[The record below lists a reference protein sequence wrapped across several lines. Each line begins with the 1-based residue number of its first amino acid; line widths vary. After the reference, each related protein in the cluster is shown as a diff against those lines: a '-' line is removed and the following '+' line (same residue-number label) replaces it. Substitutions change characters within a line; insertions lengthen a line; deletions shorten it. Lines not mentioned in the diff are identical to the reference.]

1 MYKLSIYRY
10 KPANSSKPIYKSK
23 GNYNRIDLVV
33 QLIRTGIFQLELMR
47 PNLDN
52 SVTYNYK

>member
-33 QLIRTGIFQLELMR
+33 QLIRTGIFQL
-47 PNLDN
+47 
-52 SVTYNYK
+52 